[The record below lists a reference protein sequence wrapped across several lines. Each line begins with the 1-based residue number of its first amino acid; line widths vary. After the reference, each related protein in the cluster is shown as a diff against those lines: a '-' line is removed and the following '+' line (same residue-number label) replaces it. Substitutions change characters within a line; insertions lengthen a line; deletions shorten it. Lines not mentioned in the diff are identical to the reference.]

1 MELLHGMTVCVYVL
15 HVRDSTIF
23 QGLININEIIFGR
36 QLEQYLEH
44 SKSVPRLRNKY
55 KCKSK
60 KQAGPL

>member
-1 MELLHGMTVCVYVL
+1 MEPLHGMTVCVYVL

-36 QLEQYLEH
+36 HLEQCLGR
-44 SKSVPRLRNKY
+44 SKSVPCLRNKY
-55 KCKSK
+55 KCKRK